1 MWLTVRNESSSNG
14 GVAMKKK
21 IYNAPVI
28 STVTVKTKG
37 MLMQSMIVDGTNA
50 VTQDAQVLS
59 REGSVWDDDGDN

>member
-1 MWLTVRNESSSNG
+1 
-14 GVAMKKK
+14 MKKT

-28 STVTVKTKG
+28 KAVTINARG
-37 MLMQSMIVDGTNA
+37 WLMSHSLEIDGTNA